1 MREQLQQQLKI
12 FLKGKERVK
21 ADTVRSI
28 ISAIQYE
35 EMAKKVDQLDRDS
48 TIAII
53 QRELKKRK
61 EELEF
66 AEKSGRTDV
75 IEQNRIETEVIEA
88 LLPQQMTAEA
98 LSSAILQ
105 LKEELQA
112 KNMGIVMKA
121 LQERF
126 AGLLQVADNKN
137 IAMEVVDLFD

>member
-12 FLKGKERVK
+12 FLKEKERVK

-35 EMAKKVDQLDRDS
+35 EMAKKVDHLDRDS

-66 AEKSGRTDV
+66 AEKSGRSDM
-75 IEQNRIETEVIEA
+75 IEQNRIETAVIES
-88 LLPQQMTAEA
+88 LLPQQMNADA
-98 LSSAILQ
+98 LSATIGQ

-112 KNMGIVMKA
+112 TNMGVVMKA

-126 AGLLQVADNKN
+126 AGQYDGKSASE
-137 IAMEVVDLFD
+137 IARKLFQ